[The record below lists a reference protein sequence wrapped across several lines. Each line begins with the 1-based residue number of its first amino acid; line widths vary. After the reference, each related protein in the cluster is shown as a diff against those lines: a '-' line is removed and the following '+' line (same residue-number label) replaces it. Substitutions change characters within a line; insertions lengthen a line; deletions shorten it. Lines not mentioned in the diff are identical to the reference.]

1 MRCNQDEDQAIARQL
16 EKARARQ
23 LDYVSCPFAHNISP
37 ILPVLDHVSRITYYL
52 SRTRSRIL
60 TSHNGKQKCKNVQ
73 RKSRSSEL
81 IPYSVYQC
89 QDHCT
94 LIL

>member
-37 ILPVLDHVSRITYYL
+37 ILPVRSRITYHVL
-52 SRTRSRIL
+52 
-60 TSHNGKQKCKNVQ
+60 
-73 RKSRSSEL
+73 L
-81 IPYSVYQC
+81 ITY
-89 QDHCT
+89 
-94 LIL
+94 